1 MRSKSVPRAARWE
14 KQVRVEQHGC
24 LRASAQP
31 SRRMADGSVSS
42 SCGSHTT
49 AAGWWNA
56 PTRFLPLRQVD
67 GRLAADG

>member
-14 KQVRVEQHGC
+14 NRSGSNSTAVFS
-24 LRASAQP
+24 ASAQP

-49 AAGWWNA
+49 AAG
-56 PTRFLPLRQVD
+56 
-67 GRLAADG
+67 